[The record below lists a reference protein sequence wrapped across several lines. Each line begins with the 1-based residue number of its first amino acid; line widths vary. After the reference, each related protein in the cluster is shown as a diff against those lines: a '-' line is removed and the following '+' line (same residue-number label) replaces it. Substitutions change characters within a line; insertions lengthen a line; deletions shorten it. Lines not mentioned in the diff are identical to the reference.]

1 MVKADVTGVSRLP
14 AREQAFGVD
23 IIDVLSLIEL
33 ELFALKADFKSMSAS
48 DTPSPADEDPIEEA
62 ATALSDAIGRLSVR
76 MNTLKRR
83 VHDARRDADAS
94 YDTDEDRA
102 RLAAALDAARARE
115 AELEEAVETAAQA
128 VDAAIAELAG
138 PTLESQKD

>member
-1 MVKADVTGVSRLP
+1 
-14 AREQAFGVD
+14 
-23 IIDVLSLIEL
+23 
-33 ELFALKADFKSMSAS
+33 MSAS
-48 DTPSPADEDPIEEA
+48 DTPSPAEEDPIEEA
-62 ATALSDAIGRLSVR
+62 ATALSEAIGRLNVR

-83 VHDARRDADAS
+83 VQDARRDADAS

-128 VDAAIAELAG
+128 VDAAMAELAG
-138 PTLESQKD
+138 TTSESRKD